1 MAGDE
6 VVDREAAPLKGTWI
20 PAGGNGTI
28 TVIGLAG

>member
-1 MAGDE
+1 MVGDE
-6 VVDREAAPLKGTWI
+6 VVDRKTAPSKGTWI